1 MLQFQLVVVHL
12 ALVIALLWWNS
23 SSVLLAQAAPEVG
36 EGSWWLS
43 HNCSSL
49 GILSHTVRRTLEYPN
64 TVGRCRIRFD
74 SVRAKEEPQEE
85 RDANCM
91 ALGKQT
97 EWGLTPIFTTSP
109 KHLGISCVLKHCPVD
124 REFLKRERRWWKGRK
139 QTSLTLEG
147 KFNYS
152 SYNNSMRKLKLSEA
166 VRRSLGEDHLHKND
180 KLKEMD

>member
-1 MLQFQLVVVHL
+1 M
-12 ALVIALLWWNS
+12 
-23 SSVLLAQAAPEVG
+23 
-36 EGSWWLS
+36 
-43 HNCSSL
+43 
-49 GILSHTVRRTLEYPN
+49 
-64 TVGRCRIRFD
+64 
-74 SVRAKEEPQEE
+74 
-85 RDANCM
+85 
-91 ALGKQT
+91 
-97 EWGLTPIFTTSP
+97 
-109 KHLGISCVLKHCPVD
+109 D